1 MSSVCS
7 VNILEHGGIKLEE
20 TRALVRKR
28 KKYFVG
34 YISEDWIFTEI
45 EEIQELAD
53 VDYWSSYRP
62 LKDFMITVGVNST
75 QKFVREVLKE
85 NGCQEMWIYDAP
97 VQLSDS
103 GTITQ
108 KAWKNYWWKSRHPMC
123 LECIKECKQ
132 SSRVDLYCP
141 QYEEKE

>member
-1 MSSVCS
+1 M
-7 VNILEHGGIKLEE
+7 EE

-28 KKYFVG
+28 KQYFIG

-53 VDYWSSYRP
+53 VDYWSSYSP

-85 NGCQEMWIYDAP
+85 NSCQ
-97 VQLSDS
+97 
-103 GTITQ
+103 
-108 KAWKNYWWKSRHPMC
+108 
-123 LECIKECKQ
+123 
-132 SSRVDLYCP
+132 
-141 QYEEKE
+141 